1 MSHCCRPELA
11 GDKEGDP
18 RTPHSLRRERAVL
31 KRHVTHPGTTVST
44 VERFWRLVG
53 EFPAELRM
61 GPRGEGG

>member
-1 MSHCCRPELA
+1 MLQRH
-11 GDKEGDP
+11 
-18 RTPHSLRRERAVL
+18 RTHSGAVI
-31 KRHVTHPGTTVST
+31 ST